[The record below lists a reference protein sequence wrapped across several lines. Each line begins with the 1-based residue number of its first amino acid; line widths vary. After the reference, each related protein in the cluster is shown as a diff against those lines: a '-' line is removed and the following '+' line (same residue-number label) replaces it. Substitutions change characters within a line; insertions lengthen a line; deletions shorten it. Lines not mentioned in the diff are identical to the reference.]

1 MMTLLMKTSDFKLER
16 RLCGRKVPFCLLPS
30 VLATNRCEWFSHL
43 GPQNGNAHVNLG
55 QISVSH
61 IRCHIGE
68 SRIILKTFPSNY
80 GFEDWL
86 MIRSVCHNNVLLNCN
101 HKYCTNLIRH
111 ITKTS
116 YVWYLTNIQFYLF
129 TLL

>member
-1 MMTLLMKTSDFKLER
+1 MFLQQFSLQDLSDYIWKVLYSKNVEQAKKNAMMTLLMKTSDFKLER

-30 VLATNRCEWFSHL
+30 VPATNRCEWFSHL

-80 GFEDWL
+80 GFED
-86 MIRSVCHNNVLLNCN
+86 
-101 HKYCTNLIRH
+101 
-111 ITKTS
+111 
-116 YVWYLTNIQFYLF
+116 
-129 TLL
+129 